1 MSLLRRAYRDPEHA
15 LNEALV
21 PLPLRLAWLSGQSP
35 APCSALVP
43 AMRAGARCDP
53 RRDGDLL
60 ALPLR
65 LDVREAAG
73 PGIRA
78 DREALWRVTTTC
90 PLPQSSIPFSVSFLR
105 GPVLQLTDGGCLPVG
120 QAPPRGSTG
129 LLVAF

>member
-1 MSLLRRAYRDPEHA
+1 VSLLRRAYRDPEHA

-78 DREALWRVTTTC
+78 DRVAVLMLPPSPACGTSTRPC
-90 PLPQSSIPFSVSFLR
+90 PTVDGRGVS
-105 GPVLQLTDGGCLPVG
+105 QVG